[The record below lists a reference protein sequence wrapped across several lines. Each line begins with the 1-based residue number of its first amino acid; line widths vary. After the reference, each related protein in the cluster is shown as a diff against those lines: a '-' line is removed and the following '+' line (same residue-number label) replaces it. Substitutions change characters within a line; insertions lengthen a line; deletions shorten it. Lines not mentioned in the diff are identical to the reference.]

1 MSQTNT
7 PAPDLGDLFKAASQA
22 TKAAKVAAEATGA
35 SRPPESL
42 LLLAG
47 SLLGFSLGAA
57 QVAPASVSPWLM
69 VGSAIIAGLTSLGRH

>member
-1 MSQTNT
+1 MSQTNP
-7 PAPDLGDLFKAASQA
+7 PAPDLGDLFKAASQV
-22 TKAAKVAAEATGA
+22 TKAAKVTAEATGA

-57 QVAPASVSPWLM
+57 QVAPPSVNPYLM